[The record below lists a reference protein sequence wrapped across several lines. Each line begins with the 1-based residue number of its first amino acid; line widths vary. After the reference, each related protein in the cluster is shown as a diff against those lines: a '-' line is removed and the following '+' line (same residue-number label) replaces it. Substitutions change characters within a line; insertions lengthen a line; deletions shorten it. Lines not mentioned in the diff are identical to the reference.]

1 MELFKSKFDRVLK
14 HVSSLTP
21 GQRMLSASL
30 AAAIVLAV
38 VWWGK
43 SAGGPAMTPLL
54 DQPFSQHELTPIV
67 ARLSL
72 KGVQFQASGDR
83 VLVPAD
89 RKFEALADLS
99 FSRLLPRDT
108 TAGFDEIVKRISPF
122 ASESERAVMYNHA
135 REAALARVIRGF
147 PDVENAVVLI
157 DATSRR
163 LMGNNVTPSATVNIE
178 MRD

>member
-1 MELFKSKFDRVLK
+1 MDLFKSKFDHVLK
-14 HVSSLTP
+14 HLSGLTA

-30 AAAIVLAV
+30 AAAMVLAV

-72 KGVQFQASGDR
+72 KGVHYQASGDR
-83 VLVPAD
+83 VLVPSD

-99 FSRLLPRDT
+99 ISRLLPRNT
-108 TAGFDEIVKRISPF
+108 SPGFDEIVKRISPF
-122 ASESERAVMYNHA
+122 ASESERAAIYNHA
-135 REAALARVIRGF
+135 KEATLSR
-147 PDVENAVVLI
+147 VVLEFPGVE
-157 DATSRR
+157 S
-163 LMGNNVTPSATVNIE
+163 
-178 MRD
+178 